1 MRIDRVDIDG
11 IPVLRVT
18 GEINFS
24 DTNEL
29 LSELRSLSDAG
40 HRQVLI
46 NLSACNG
53 MVSSAIGV
61 LVGWR
66 CECSLQGGDF
76 WVLSPSREVRDI
88 FDMVGVTEQLVRPE
102 ESESQAVQALKSE
115 HAGG

>member
-1 MRIDRVDIDG
+1 MRIDHAEIDG

-18 GEINFS
+18 GEIDFS
-24 DTNEL
+24 DTNNL
-29 LSELRSLSDAG
+29 LADLRSLADAG
-40 HRQVLI
+40 RRQVLI
-46 NLSACNG
+46 NLSGCSG

-76 WVLSPSREVRDI
+76 WVLSPSKEVRDI
-88 FDMVGVTEQLVRPE
+88 FDMVGVTDQLVRPE
-102 ESESQAVQALKSE
+102 ESESQAVAALKSE